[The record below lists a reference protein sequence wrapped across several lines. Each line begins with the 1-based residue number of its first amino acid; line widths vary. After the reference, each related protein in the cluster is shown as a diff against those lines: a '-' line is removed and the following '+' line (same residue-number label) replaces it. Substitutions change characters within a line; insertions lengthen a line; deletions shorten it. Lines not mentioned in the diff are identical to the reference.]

1 MLATL
6 ALSSFFGLT
15 EYLGLG
21 DKAEY
26 YFGCSDPGFFV
37 VRNENQL
44 TGDKH
49 LELKGTIPTPQQG
62 YSYKWQFVS
71 VEAPYAYADILVGQ
85 PLSGDRRFGRGL
97 PSIQQ
102 LQVDQ
107 KFTIPQEVSIFRFRI
122 VGLGPAPTHIQ
133 CDLTQTPSNMGTA
146 PANNVD

>member
-1 MLATL
+1 MLAALT
-6 ALSSFFGLT
+6 LSSFFGLT

-26 YFGCSDPGFFV
+26 YYACSDPAFFV

-49 LELKGTIPTPQQG
+49 LELKGTINTPQQG

-85 PLSGDRRFGRGL
+85 PLSADKRFGRGL
-97 PSIQQ
+97 PAIQQ

-107 KFTIPQEVSIFRFRI
+107 KFTLPQQVTVFRFRI
-122 VGLGPAPTHIQ
+122 TGLGPQPQQVQ
-133 CDLTQTPSNMGTA
+133 CDLTQTPTNYSS
-146 PANNVD
+146 PAQTD